1 MDFLGVESFI
11 DYDGDGLKT
20 NMIWEVWART
30 ISSTLST
37 SDTQI
42 SEAPGNTIIEEVRCP
57 PTLSYSLNLSTLQML
72 YLIETKGH
80 PIYWSTRA
88 VSTHSRQRRNIS
100 NTWPHL
106 DITQTLVNHSLH
118 KHYIS
123 KGPLNHQ
130 THHQECPY
138 SVGGTMSC
146 IHHTQPFY
154 HVPAPQ
160 ASGRSNEG
168 QLSE

>member
-1 MDFLGVESFI
+1 MINQFDMKEHEREQSAVHLALQI
-11 DYDGDGLKT
+11 HGL
-20 NMIWEVWART
+20 
-30 ISSTLST
+30 
-37 SDTQI
+37 I
-42 SEAPGNTIIEEVRCP
+42 SEAPGNTIIEEVILQRCP
-57 PTLSYSLNLSTLQML
+57 PTLPPSHTPSICPNCRCSIKY
-72 YLIETKGH
+72 IKTKGH
-80 PIYWSTRA
+80 AIHWSSHA
-88 VSTHSRQRRNIS
+88 VSTQSRQRRNMS

-106 DITQTLVNHSLH
+106 DITQTLVNHGLH
-118 KHYIS
+118 MLYIS

-154 HVPAPQ
+154 HPSPQ
-160 ASGRSNEG
+160 AGGRSNEG